1 MGKITAIL
9 IGAGLRGGH
18 VYASYALEHPDE
30 FQIVAV
36 AEPDIARRKQI
47 AALHKIP
54 EENQYESYEKLL
66 QKECMADCALV
77 CTQDQM
83 HYEPVTMAL
92 QRGYHVLCEKPM
104 SPKKEEIIQM
114 GMLAEKYNRVLA
126 ICHVL
131 RYSSFY
137 TKLKELLDSGKI
149 GKLMSI
155 QAMESVGFWHHAHSF
170 VRGNWRNAKESSP
183 MILQKCCHDMDILL
197 WLAKAPCK
205 KISSFGKL
213 TFLKKKMR
221 LHMHQSSAWMDALI
235 EITVL
240 FMHRSFIW
248 NIQRQRQTDLSMR

>member
-1 MGKITAIL
+1 MK
-9 IGAGLRGGH
+9 
-18 VYASYALEHPDE
+18 SY
-30 FQIVAV
+30 F
-36 AEPDIARRKQI
+36 RK
-47 AALHKIP
+47 K
-54 EENQYESYEKLL
+54 
-66 QKECMADCALV
+66 CMADCALV

-205 KISSFGKL
+205 KISLLGNL
-213 TFLKKKMR
+213 LFLKKKMR

-248 NIQRQRQTDLSMR
+248 NIQRQRQTDSSMR

>member
-1 MGKITAIL
+1 MKSRCRL
-9 IGAGLRGGH
+9 
-18 VYASYALEHPDE
+18 
-30 FQIVAV
+30 
-36 AEPDIARRKQI
+36 K
-47 AALHKIP
+47 
-54 EENQYESYEKLL
+54 N
-66 QKECMADCALV
+66 
-77 CTQDQM
+77 
-83 HYEPVTMAL
+83 
-92 QRGYHVLCEKPM
+92 
-104 SPKKEEIIQM
+104 EEIIQM

-137 TKLKELLDSGKI
+137 TKLKELLDSGEI

-213 TFLKKKMR
+213 TFFKRRKCACTCTKAV
-221 LHMHQSSAWMDALI
+221 HGWMP
-235 EITVL
+235 
-240 FMHRSFIW
+240 S
-248 NIQRQRQTDLSMR
+248 